1 MPERGNNRKCDM
13 PPRSDAFNIEI
24 RGQGGTSRLAQQ
36 DSGTLCRLGLWIYLR
51 YFFHQLSQHS
61 GFFTK
66 FQGQGGRVGRGCDE
80 VCPAFSAS

>member
-24 RGQGGTSRLAQQ
+24 RGQAGTSRLARQ
-36 DSGTLCRLGLWIYLR
+36 DSGTLWCLGLWIYLR

-66 FQGQGGRVGRGCDE
+66 LQGQGGRVGRGCDE
-80 VCPAFSAS
+80 VRPAFSAS